1 MGWPCRIPTRAAEQ
15 PPIDY
20 PAGPSQQRH
29 RFPDLPSGRYSAAI
43 MVVSGWSRSVLAAR
57 AAASKAGHLMRHP
70 LITRNRRGAGGL
82 AVGTVGLR
90 AAAGPRSPAW
100 FSPGPLR
107 PPVLA
112 RGLLLVPRPPA

>member
-57 AAASKAGHLMRHP
+57 AAASKAGHLMRHQ
-70 LITRNRRGAGGL
+70 LITRNRRVAVGL
-82 AVGTVGLR
+82 AGVTLVITVRARPVSHAGFLPGTPNL
-90 AAAGPRSPAW
+90 
-100 FSPGPLR
+100 PGPCGRR
-107 PPVLA
+107 PLW
-112 RGLLLVPRPPA
+112 G